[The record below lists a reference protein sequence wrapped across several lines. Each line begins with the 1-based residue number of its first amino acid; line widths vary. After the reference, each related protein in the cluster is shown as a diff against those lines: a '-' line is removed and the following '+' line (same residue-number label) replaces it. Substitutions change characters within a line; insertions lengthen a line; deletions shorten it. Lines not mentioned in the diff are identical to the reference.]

1 MVMQKTLS
9 GVPGLDEILR
19 GGFPTAR
26 TTIVLGGAGTGKTV
40 LAMQFLVNGAT
51 DFGEPGLMVSFEES
65 PAALEANFGR
75 MHGRNGEPFKD
86 VHIVDGRL
94 AEDTIEAGTFDLGG
108 LIAIAAS
115 LVKQHGIRRVA
126 IDGIDAL
133 FARTEDMPHRRIE
146 LIRVLNWLTT
156 ERITALLTVK
166 DTAGAN
172 GLPNHFGLA
181 EYAADGVIHLRSRT
195 IGELARRTFSVIK
208 MRGAGFDA
216 GEHPYIIS
224 ERGIRAQRTPNRTMI
239 SESSSAAQL
248 SSGVERFDRML
259 VGGYRAGTTTLISGL
274 PGTAKTT
281 LSAAFLEAG
290 CRAGE
295 RGLFVGFDEPW
306 AQMFRDVRS
315 VGIDLQPHLESGML
329 HAESFA
335 AGAAIADEHI
345 LTIERLIEE
354 YQPVRLVIDP
364 ISALDRAGG
373 SEIASVV
380 AERLVVMLKLGGVSS
395 MFTVVAESLLGEME
409 SAPTRISTIADNWIH
424 LSFANRGGE
433 RNRTITIVK
442 ARGLGHSNQ
451 MRELLLTSDGID
463 LADVYSTGGA
473 VLLGS
478 ARAQRELEDRR
489 ERAAEV
495 ELLTR
500 KLKALDNNTTKL
512 KHKVTEAERAIA
524 DIDAQ
529 RAELV
534 RAAQSSDGLRDDG
547 LAQIRLLRKGD
558 PI

>member
-1 MVMQKTLS
+1 MQKTLS

-248 SSGVERFDRML
+248 SSGVERLDRML

>member
-1 MVMQKTLS
+1 
-9 GVPGLDEILR
+9 
-19 GGFPTAR
+19 
-26 TTIVLGGAGTGKTV
+26 
-40 LAMQFLVNGAT
+40 
-51 DFGEPGLMVSFEES
+51 
-65 PAALEANFGR
+65 
-75 MHGRNGEPFKD
+75 
-86 VHIVDGRL
+86 
-94 AEDTIEAGTFDLGG
+94 
-108 LIAIAAS
+108 
-115 LVKQHGIRRVA
+115 
-126 IDGIDAL
+126 
-133 FARTEDMPHRRIE
+133 
-146 LIRVLNWLTT
+146 
-156 ERITALLTVK
+156 
-166 DTAGAN
+166 
-172 GLPNHFGLA
+172 
-181 EYAADGVIHLRSRT
+181 
-195 IGELARRTFSVIK
+195 

-248 SSGVERFDRML
+248 SSGVERLDRML